1 MRRSPEAA
9 RENILQ
15 SAERLLLERGPQG
28 LKLVEVAQGAG
39 VSHATVLHHFGSI
52 DGVQTALAE
61 AMIRQLVARVLEAER
76 PEDPE
81 AQLEGV
87 GQVLFDAFESAGGAR
102 LAAWLELTGET
113 RRLTLVREAVEEV
126 ISGPMAQKGLD
137 PERATNLILVAVSL
151 AMGVGLIGRSLAEL
165 VGRPPET
172 TREAARRS
180 ARPCLASE
188 HAQHLGHERVADD
201 VAILQ
206 TDHGDVADGVQ
217 LLGHRPEP

>member
-1 MRRSPEAA
+1 MSIEPVRRVRRSPEAA

-137 PERATNLILVAVSL
+137 PERAANLILVAVSL

-172 TREAARRS
+172 TREAA
-180 ARPCLASE
+180 LAFLKTGLR
-188 HAQHLGHERVADD
+188 AALNR
-201 VAILQ
+201 
-206 TDHGDVADGVQ
+206 
-217 LLGHRPEP
+217 

>member
-1 MRRSPEAA
+1 MSIEPARRVRRSPEAA

-15 SAERLLLERGPQG
+15 SAERLLLEREPQG

-61 AMIRQLVARVLEAER
+61 AMIRQLVARVLAAER
-76 PEDPE
+76 PDDPE

-113 RRLTLVREAVEEV
+113 RRLTLVREAVAEV
-126 ISGPMAQKGLD
+126 ISGPMAQKGVD

-172 TREAARRS
+172 TREAA
-180 ARPCLASE
+180 LAFLKTGL
-188 HAQHLGHERVADD
+188 AA
-201 VAILQ
+201 AIK
-206 TDHGDVADGVQ
+206 A
-217 LLGHRPEP
+217 

>member
-1 MRRSPEAA
+1 MSIEPARRVRRSPEAA

-76 PEDPE
+76 PDDPE

-87 GQVLFDAFESAGGAR
+87 GF
-102 LAAWLELTGET
+102 
-113 RRLTLVREAVEEV
+113 
-126 ISGPMAQKGLD
+126 ISGDA
-137 PERATNLILVAVSL
+137 RVS
-151 AMGVGLIGRSLAEL
+151 A
-165 VGRPPET
+165 P
-172 TREAARRS
+172 
-180 ARPCLASE
+180 
-188 HAQHLGHERVADD
+188 
-201 VAILQ
+201 
-206 TDHGDVADGVQ
+206 
-217 LLGHRPEP
+217 

>member
-1 MRRSPEAA
+1 MSIEPARRVRRSPEAA

-76 PEDPE
+76 PDDPE

-113 RRLTLVREAVEEV
+113 RRLTLVREAVAEV
-126 ISGPMAQKGLD
+126 ISEPMAQKGVD

-165 VGRPPET
+165 VGHPPES
-172 TREAARRS
+172 TREAA
-180 ARPCLASE
+180 LAFLK
-188 HAQHLGHERVADD
+188 AGLAAALTR
-201 VAILQ
+201 
-206 TDHGDVADGVQ
+206 
-217 LLGHRPEP
+217 

>member
-1 MRRSPEAA
+1 MSIAPARRVRRSPEAA

-76 PEDPE
+76 PDDPE
-81 AQLEGV
+81 TQLEGV

-113 RRLTLVREAVEEV
+113 RRLTLVREAVAEV
-126 ISGPMAQKGLD
+126 ISGPMAQKGVD

-172 TREAARRS
+172 TREAALAFLKAGLAAAL
-180 ARPCLASE
+180 AR
-188 HAQHLGHERVADD
+188 
-201 VAILQ
+201 
-206 TDHGDVADGVQ
+206 
-217 LLGHRPEP
+217 

>member
-87 GQVLFDAFESAGGAR
+87 GQVAEDRSVVPGADCLEEGGDLLLKNRGPHHTRSGYAR
-102 LAAWLELTGET
+102 PIVIKTAPKTMAAAET
-113 RRLTLVREAVEEV
+113 TSRRL
-126 ISGPMAQKGLD
+126 I
-137 PERATNLILVAVSL
+137 
-151 AMGVGLIGRSLAEL
+151 RSC
-165 VGRPPET
+165 
-172 TREAARRS
+172 S
-180 ARPCLASE
+180 
-188 HAQHLGHERVADD
+188 
-201 VAILQ
+201 
-206 TDHGDVADGVQ
+206 
-217 LLGHRPEP
+217 

>member
-15 SAERLLLERGPQG
+15 SAEQLLVDQGPQA
-28 LKLVEVAQGAG
+28 LKLIDVARGAG

-61 AMIRQLVARVLEAER
+61 AMIRNLVTRVLEADR
-76 PEDPE
+76 PEDPQ

-113 RRLTLVREAVEEV
+113 RRLTLVRAAVEEV
-126 ISGPMAQKGLD
+126 ISGPMAQKGID

-172 TREAARRS
+172 TREAA
-180 ARPCLASE
+180 LAFLK
-188 HAQHLGHERVADD
+188 AGLAAAMTR
-201 VAILQ
+201 
-206 TDHGDVADGVQ
+206 
-217 LLGHRPEP
+217 

>member
-1 MRRSPEAA
+1 MSIEPIRRVRRSPEAA

-15 SAERLLLERGPQG
+15 SAERLLLEKGPQG

-61 AMIRQLVARVLEAER
+61 TMIRQLVARVLEAER
-76 PEDPE
+76 PDDPQ

-102 LAAWLELTGET
+102 LAAWLELTGEA
-113 RRLTLVREAVEEV
+113 RRLTLVREAVDEV
-126 ISGPMAQKGLD
+126 ISGPMAQKGVD

-172 TREAARRS
+172 TREAA
-180 ARPCLASE
+180 LAFLKSGL
-188 HAQHLGHERVADD
+188 AAALNR
-201 VAILQ
+201 
-206 TDHGDVADGVQ
+206 
-217 LLGHRPEP
+217 

>member
-1 MRRSPEAA
+1 MSIEPARRVRRSPEAA

-76 PEDPE
+76 PDDPE

-113 RRLTLVREAVEEV
+113 RRLTLVREAVAEV
-126 ISGPMAQKGLD
+126 ISGPMAQKGVD

-172 TREAARRS
+172 TREAA
-180 ARPCLASE
+180 LAFLKTGL
-188 HAQHLGHERVADD
+188 AA
-201 VAILQ
+201 AIK
-206 TDHGDVADGVQ
+206 A
-217 LLGHRPEP
+217 